1 LPVESGEAEWN
12 LDVLESLFDLYFVQP
27 EVLRKKRAKVERR
40 REKIGRG
47 RMDES
52 RGERETRM
60 GKAGRTSRS

>member
-1 LPVESGEAEWN
+1 MPVESGEAEWN

>member
-1 LPVESGEAEWN
+1 
-12 LDVLESLFDLYFVQP
+12 VLESLFDLYFVQP

-52 RGERETRM
+52 RKDRQARM
-60 GKAGRTSRS
+60 GKAGRASRS